1 MAILKKSDRTL
12 KKVLPALPL
21 RDLLIFPNMVV
32 PLLVGRNRSV
42 NAVEEALANEEEL
55 LIVFQTD
62 QQVEDPEMKD
72 LYSVGV
78 TSKIIQSVREQSG
91 VMKIL
96 VEVLGRAVIKDF
108 SKDKKIF
115 VGRIERITEKPEETK
130 NKENEAL
137 SRLVL
142 ELLEKYLSLN
152 TSVPKELYSTIST
165 IEDFSRLCD
174 TIAGYLPLKL
184 KDKGVIMETMPVA
197 ERLKLLINILNSEI
211 GVLEVQKKIQSQVI
225 KKIEDT
231 QKQYFLS
238 EQLKEIQKE
247 LGKEG
252 ESDEIN
258 QLREK
263 IKKAKMP
270 KSAESKSM
278 EELSRLSKMMPLSP
292 EATVIRTYLDWLISL
307 PWDVQTPD
315 NLDIKHAEDIL
326 NEDHY
331 GLEKVKERIVE
342 YLAVRKRSEGLKGPI
357 LCFVGPPGVGKTSLG
372 KSVAR
377 AIGRKFIRVSLG
389 GMRDE
394 AEIRGHRK
402 TYIGSLPG
410 RIIQSLKKAGV
421 SNPVFL
427 LDEIDKLG
435 KDFRGDPSSALLE
448 VLDPEQNNTFSDH
461 YLEVEFD
468 LSKILFITTANTEF
482 SIPPALLDRMEII
495 SLPGYTMWE
504 KKEIAQRHLIPKQ
517 LKEHGLTAENLKFSD
532 DAIFHII
539 RNYTREA
546 GVRNLEREI
555 ANICRKVTKK
565 IVETKKEGPFTINVK
580 STEKYLGPEK
590 FSPLEGEKENK
601 VGVAT
606 GMAWTEYGGE
616 ILFTEVLTMKGK
628 ASLMLTGQ
636 LGEVMKESAQAALSY
651 VRAHSSELGIKPDFY
666 KNLDIHI
673 HVPEGAIPKDGPSAG
688 ITIATALISCLTGK
702 PVNASIA
709 MTGEI
714 TLQGKVLKIGGLKSK
729 LLAAHRSGIK
739 KVIIPAEN
747 EKDLKEIPKK
757 VHEELE
763 VITVKNISEVIQH
776 AIIDWQKQQIEKQNR
791 DSAPLVIA
799 RNGVTKQSHEIAAP
813 EDGSQ

>member
-1 MAILKKSDRTL
+1 MPILKKNERGL

-21 RDLLIFPNMVV
+21 RDLIIFPNMVV
-32 PLLVGRNRSV
+32 PLLVGRSRSI
-42 NAVEEALANEEEL
+42 NGVEEALATDEEL

-62 QQVEDPEMKD
+62 QQVEDPEIKD

-78 TSKIIQSVREQSG
+78 TAKIIQSVREQNG

-96 VEVLGRAVIKDF
+96 VEVLGRAIIKDF
-108 SKDKKIF
+108 LKDKKIF
-115 VGRIERITEKPEETK
+115 LARIERVIEDPEQSK

-137 SRLVL
+137 SRLAL

-152 TSVPKELYSTIST
+152 TSVPKELYTTIST
-165 IEDFSRLCD
+165 IEDYSRLCD
-174 TIAGYLPLKL
+174 TIAGYLPFKA
-184 KDKGVIMETMPVA
+184 KDKGRMIETIPVG
-197 ERLKLLINILNSEI
+197 ERLKVLINILNSEI

-258 QLREK
+258 QLKEK
-263 IKKAKMP
+263 IKKVKMP
-270 KSAESKSM
+270 KSAESKAM
-278 EELSRLSKMMPLSP
+278 EELSRLSKTMPLSP
-292 EATVIRTYLDWLISL
+292 EGTVIRTYLDWLISL
-307 PWDVQTPD
+307 PWQVQTQD
-315 NLDIKHAEDIL
+315 NLDIKHAQEIL
-326 NEDHY
+326 DEDHY

-342 YLAVRKRSEGLKGPI
+342 YLAVRKRAEGLKGPI

-377 AIGRKFIRVSLG
+377 AMDRKFIRISLG

-410 RIIQSLKKAGV
+410 RIIQSLKKVGV
-421 SNPVFL
+421 NNPVFL

-435 KDFRGDPSSALLE
+435 QDFRGDPASALLE

-495 SLPGYTMWE
+495 SLPGYTVWE
-504 KKEIAQRHLIPKQ
+504 KKEIAKRHLVPKQ
-517 LKEHGLTAENLKFSD
+517 LNQHGLTPENLKFSD
-532 DAIFHII
+532 DALFYII
-539 RNYTREA
+539 KNYTREA

-555 ANICRKVTKK
+555 ATICRKVTKK
-565 IVETKKEGPFTINVK
+565 IVETGKEGPFNTTVK
-580 STEKYLGPEK
+580 SLPKYLGSEK
-590 FSPLEGEKENK
+590 FSQIEGEKENK

-628 ASLMLTGQ
+628 GNLMLTGQ
-636 LGEVMKESAQAALSY
+636 LGDVMKESAQAALSY
-651 VRAHSSELGIKPDFY
+651 VRAHVSELGLKADFY
-666 KNLDIHI
+666 QDLDIHI

-702 PVNASIA
+702 VVNASVA

-729 LLAAHRSGIK
+729 LLAAHHSGIK
-739 KVIIPAEN
+739 KVIIPVEN
-747 EKDLKEIPKK
+747 EKDLKEIPKN
-757 VHEELE
+757 VREELE
-763 VITVKNISEVIQH
+763 IITVKNISEVIEH
-776 AIIDWQKQQIEKQNR
+776 AIIGWK
-791 DSAPLVIA
+791 
-799 RNGVTKQSHEIAAP
+799 EIKNQ
-813 EDGSQ
+813 DIHLDVGGTS